1 MQQGTIDLTI
11 DLFDEELHLTEV
23 PYTVEVEQ
31 DAGCRTFRNGDPGVP
46 PTVTADVTL
55 DWSMKDAVEAVETWF
70 REDGRTVPDWVQ
82 RRARAI
88 QEAITEELNR
98 LLWEG
103 RI

>member
-1 MQQGTIDLTI
+1 MISGTTELTI
-11 DLFDEELHLTEV
+11 DLHDNEITLAEV
-23 PYTVEVEQ
+23 PYTVEIDRDE
-31 DAGCRTFRNGDPGVP
+31 GCRTYRNGDPGHP
-46 PTVTADVTL
+46 PTVSADVVL